1 MAVRD
6 SDVVKT
12 LSSYMHERPRERMA
26 LMPLYDALRDH
37 AGRRGCSH
45 GGRCPM
51 ITAGAIVVDE
61 QNRVL
66 ALRNE
71 TRWALAE
78 GLPEDGDDSL
88 DEVALRVLREEAGLY
103 GVWTMP
109 GVEGPILIDARQAA
123 PEFGPRLRIG
133 FRFLFRAHSE
143 ALLPTVIDPKRAG
156 WVAFNEISIPGVAER
171 AEQYLG
177 VLT

>member
-1 MAVRD
+1 MRD
-6 SDVVKT
+6 SDIVKT
-12 LSSYMHERPRERMA
+12 LSSYMHERPGERTA

-37 AGRRGCSH
+37 AGGRSCSRGV
-45 GGRCPM
+45 RCPM

-88 DEVALRVLREEAGLY
+88 DEVALRVLREEAGFH

-109 GVEGPILIDARQAA
+109 GVEGPILIDARHAA
-123 PEFGPRLRIG
+123 PEFGPRLRVG

-143 ALLPTVIDPKRAG
+143 ALLPTVIEAGRAG
-156 WVAFNEISIPGVAER
+156 WVASTEIGIPDVAER
-171 AEQYLG
+171 VEQYLG

>member
-1 MAVRD
+1 MRD
-6 SDVVKT
+6 SDIVKT
-12 LSSYMHERPRERMA
+12 LSSYMHERPGERMA

-37 AGRRGCSH
+37 VSNRSCTH

-61 QNRVL
+61 QDRVL

-78 GLPEDGDDSL
+78 GLPEDGDNSL

-109 GVEGPILIDARQAA
+109 GLEGPILIDARPAA
-123 PEFGPRLRIG
+123 PEYGPRLRVG
-133 FRFLFRAHSE
+133 FRFLVRAHSE
-143 ALLPTVIDPKRAG
+143 VLRPTVIAPRLAG
-156 WVAFNEISIPGVAER
+156 WVAFTEVGIPGVAER
-171 AEQYLG
+171 VGQYLG